1 MYCTARVFRL
11 WCFFPLLVL
20 LSLLRSAAAADA
32 DWGPAELLAK
42 LRLVKS
48 VSANF
53 LERKYL
59 SVLTQPLEIS
69 GTLSYTAPDR
79 LEKITTAPFRETFL
93 LYGQT
98 VTGVQSNGRRYSM
111 ALSDHREIA
120 SLIEGMRATLAGDL
134 PTLTRYYRIGL
145 SGDRAN
151 WHLNLVPKDPRA
163 LAKISRLLLSGTGAQ
178 VHTVELFETD
188 GDRSEMVVSA
198 ALR

>member
-1 MYCTARVFRL
+1 MYSAARVFRL
-11 WCFFPLLVL
+11 WCFVPLLVL

-32 DWGPAELLAK
+32 AWAPAELLAE

-59 SVLTQPLEIS
+59 SVLTQRLEIS

-79 LEKITTAPFRETFL
+79 LEKITTEPFRETFL

-111 ALSDHREIA
+111 TLSDHREVA
-120 SLIEGMRATLAGDL
+120 SLVEGMRATLAGDL

-163 LAKISRLLLSGTGAQ
+163 LAKISRLLISGTGAQ
-178 VHTVELFETD
+178 VRTVELSETD
-188 GDRSEMVVSA
+188 GDRSEMVISAVS
-198 ALR
+198 R